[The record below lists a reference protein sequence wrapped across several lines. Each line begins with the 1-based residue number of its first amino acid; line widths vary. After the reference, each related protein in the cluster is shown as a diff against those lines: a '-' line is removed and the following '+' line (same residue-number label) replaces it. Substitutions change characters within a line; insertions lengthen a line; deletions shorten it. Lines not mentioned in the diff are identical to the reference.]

1 MQIERDELVSIR
13 NKKARDFNVARSH
26 FDSNRPTKYYYRLP
40 GTKYDAI
47 KRLRQENGTIITATQ
62 DILQECH
69 DYYSK
74 LYRKIPD
81 VDAHNETLQWKFLK
95 HIPAVMDIEYYQQL
109 DADLSK
115 DEMYQAL
122 KKMKVEA
129 SPGLDG
135 LTVQFYLQFWHKV
148 GDLVFNSAK
157 CSFQNQTMSNSQ
169 RRGLLWL
176 IPKKAKDP
184 MVVGNWRPITL
195 LNVDYKIVSKTLAL
209 RLATVL
215 PNLIS
220 LDQKGFI
227 WDRYIGDN
235 IYELYSILLQAD

>member
-1 MQIERDELVSIR
+1 M
-13 NKKARDFNVARSH
+13 
-26 FDSNRPTKYYYRLP
+26 
-40 GTKYDAI
+40 
-47 KRLRQENGTIITATQ
+47 
-62 DILQECH
+62 
-69 DYYSK
+69 
-74 LYRKIPD
+74 
-81 VDAHNETLQWKFLK
+81 
-95 HIPAVMDIEYYQQL
+95 
-109 DADLSK
+109 
-115 DEMYQAL
+115 
-122 KKMKVEA
+122 

-209 RLATVL
+209 CLATVL